1 MSDNFFMKANSDA
14 HFDDVF
20 DGSQKGE
27 PQVNSGANHIDALT
41 QALLRS
47 LALAEQ
53 QKYKMRD
60 NFSKKVM
67 HWLTAQ
73 LVFSDVIVAAF
84 SLFIFVVMFRY
95 GTREN
100 ITQIVNLTGTFYKWF
115 VADVVIEFIVL
126 FTIMVKWGFAT
137 DIPNTISSLKSRKKG
152 NLKDGTNSG
161 I

>member
-53 QKYKMRD
+53 QK
-60 NFSKKVM
+60 
-67 HWLTAQ
+67 
-73 LVFSDVIVAAF
+73 
-84 SLFIFVVMFRY
+84 
-95 GTREN
+95 
-100 ITQIVNLTGTFYKWF
+100 
-115 VADVVIEFIVL
+115 
-126 FTIMVKWGFAT
+126 
-137 DIPNTISSLKSRKKG
+137 
-152 NLKDGTNSG
+152 
-161 I
+161 